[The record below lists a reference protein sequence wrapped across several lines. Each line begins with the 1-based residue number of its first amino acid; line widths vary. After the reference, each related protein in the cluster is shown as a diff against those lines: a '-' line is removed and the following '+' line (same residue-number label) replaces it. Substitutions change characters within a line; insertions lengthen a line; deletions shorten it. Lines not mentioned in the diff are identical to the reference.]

1 MSEFVVGVRVDGTAA
16 WQRPRWKALDN
27 MAVAGAKDLTA
38 IGRATKQTETSLVNM
53 ATRTQREFARMAQ
66 ARETLGIRSEHR
78 IQQGDPAHAGAYSAC
93 PAAR

>member
-16 WQRPRWKALDN
+16 GLNKAALEAKKALDN
-27 MAVAGAKDLTA
+27 MAIAGAKDLTA

-66 ARETLGIRSEHR
+66 ARETLGI
-78 IQQGDPAHAGAYSAC
+78 
-93 PAAR
+93 